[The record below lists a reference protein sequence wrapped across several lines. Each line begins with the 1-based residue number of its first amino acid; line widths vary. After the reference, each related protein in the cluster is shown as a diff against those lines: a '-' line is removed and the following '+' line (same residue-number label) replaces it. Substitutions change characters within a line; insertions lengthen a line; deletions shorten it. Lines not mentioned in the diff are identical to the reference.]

1 MTRKQRIIKDL
12 MPQSGIALQ
21 IFLFELCFKNFCEDL
36 FHLCYPRSII
46 R

>member
-1 MTRKQRIIKDL
+1 MPRKQQIITDL

-36 FHLCYPRSII
+36 CYPRSII
-46 R
+46 L